1 MGVAERVVK
10 TCTLPGNRKNDGACW
25 LSRGRESAKMAPQRR
40 KGKRSQLTNSF
51 SKREHSGSASALSL
65 ESVPPGLA
73 PRAEALRSA
82 SEPLPSSLGPGLS
95 EPACQGASGLPEARW
110 VSWMRGWVGCK
121 PDVLGA
127 RLSPGRPL
135 WGATSGSSGR
145 SSRFVIPSLWWAAVP
160 GVGLW
165 GDCVSLSHPLPRGSC
180 LVCQREV
187 AARRVEGL
195 FQRRWSHLQL

>member
-1 MGVAERVVK
+1 MMGLAGPHEAERA
-10 TCTLPGNRKNDGACW
+10 PGW
-25 LSRGRESAKMAPQRR
+25 LHRDKRR
-40 KGKRSQLTNSF
+40 KVSVNQQASPSF

-65 ESVPPGLA
+65 ESVPPGRA

-95 EPACQGASGLPEARW
+95 EPACQGASGPPEARW
-110 VSWMRGWVGCK
+110 VLGMRGWVGCK

-145 SSRFVIPSLWWAAVP
+145 SSRFVIPSLCWAAVP

-165 GDCVSLSHPLPRGSC
+165 GD
-180 LVCQREV
+180 
-187 AARRVEGL
+187 
-195 FQRRWSHLQL
+195 